1 MANNDINTPL
11 VEINT
16 VYKFLQRK
24 NLAIPSYQRPYKWTQ
39 EHTEKLWT
47 DIQENLPNEGMY
59 RLGTIV
65 LHHDEKDVLNIV
77 DGQQRTLTL
86 VLLIKALLS
95 LKIDKQNNL
104 LSGLANTGYF
114 TPTFSQ
120 STHQITK
127 TNLYNNYASLSRLLK
142 QNTNT
147 DELVHFILCRCE
159 FVVVTLHNISEAF
172 QFFDSQNSRGKDLNP
187 HDLLK
192 AYHLRQFNK
201 SETEDVK
208 NTTIAAWEAI
218 EDDKLAT
225 LFSDYLFNI
234 RRWCRGMD
242 AKKFTKDDIDIFKG
256 ISAECEYPL
265 ARVWQLAYEKIACEQ
280 KDNEEKD
287 NGLYQLDQPLIN
299 GRYFFK
305 WVSHYNENMK
315 FHEDALEALKE
326 RLEDFN
332 KPKSSAKDIL
342 DELGRYRGRY
352 RSGDKY
358 VFNLF
363 SCLLMLYI
371 DKFANTRLDEAIEK
385 SFIWSYLVRL
395 DNKRLTLNSINNYVR
410 KKSHFMTIQ
419 YAVAPN
425 DFLNQKFKY
434 HKDKDKEY
442 AAGLEKIRT
451 LFNDMRYING
461 GTK

>member
-39 EHTEKLWT
+39 EHIEKLWS
-47 DIQENLPNEGMY
+47 DIKENIPKEGMY

-95 LKIDKQNNL
+95 QESYKKNDL
-104 LSGLANTGYF
+104 LIKFAKTGYF

-127 TNLYNNYASLSRLLK
+127 TNLYNNYASLNRLLQ

-147 DELVHFILCRCE
+147 EELVHFILCRCE

-192 AYHLRQFNK
+192 AYHLRHFDEPDTK
-201 SETEDVK
+201 V
-208 NTTIAAWEAI
+208 IADWEAI

-256 ISAECEYPL
+256 ISAKCEYPL
-265 ARVWQLAYEKIACEQ
+265 ARVWQIACKQ
-280 KDNEEKD
+280 K
-287 NGLYQLDQPLIN
+287 LYQLDQPLIN
-299 GRYFFK
+299 GRYFFE
-305 WVSHYNENMK
+305 WVSHYEKKK
-315 FHEDALEALKE
+315 FHEDALSALKK
-326 RLEDFN
+326 RLEEIN
-332 KPKSSAKDIL
+332 KSGSKANKIL

-358 VFNLF
+358 VLNLF

-395 DNKRLTLNSINNYVR
+395 DNKRLTLNSINNHVR
-410 KKSHFMTIQ
+410 EKSHFMTIQ

-451 LFNDMRYING
+451 LFNDMSYING